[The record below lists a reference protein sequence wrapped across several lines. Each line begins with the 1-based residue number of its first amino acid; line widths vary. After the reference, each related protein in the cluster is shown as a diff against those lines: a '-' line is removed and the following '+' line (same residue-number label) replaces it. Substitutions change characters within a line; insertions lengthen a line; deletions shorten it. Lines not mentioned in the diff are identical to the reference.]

1 MKTTLVVMAAGMG
14 SRFGGLKQAT
24 PITPDGRCLLDFSV
38 YDAKEAGFDDVV
50 FIIRKEIEADFKRL
64 VGDRI
69 ASRIPTQYVLQ
80 DMSSLPEGRKKPF
93 GTAQAILCCQNL
105 VHNPFAVINADDY
118 YGKSAYAILH
128 QHLIQAKPGEYCMV
142 AYEFEK
148 TSSKNGAV
156 NRGVCSIENGFLKQV
171 VETIDIQADGT
182 YELNGIKH
190 QLDLKTPVS
199 MNIWG
204 LTPDVFPFI
213 AKKYD
218 EFLKHADLMKDEF
231 YIPKVMEQALEEKVA
246 TIRAYPDL
254 DQWYGMTYQ
263 ADLAEVRQALT
274 AYVEQ
279 GRYQGI

>member
-38 YDAKEAGFDDVV
+38 YDAKEAGFDDVI
-50 FIIRKEIEADFKRL
+50 FIIRQEIEEDFKRL

-69 ASRIPTQYVLQ
+69 AKRIPTQYVLQ
-80 DMSSLPEGRKKPF
+80 DMSLLPAGRKKPF

-118 YGKSAYAILH
+118 YGKNAYVLLH
-128 QHLIQAKPGEYCMV
+128 QHLVQAKPGEYCMV
-142 AYEFEK
+142 AYEFQK
-148 TSSKNGAV
+148 TSSQNGAV
-156 NRGVCSIENGFLKQV
+156 NRGVCSIENGYLKQIT
-171 VETIDIQADGT
+171 ETIDIQADGT
-182 YELNGIKH
+182 YEVDGIKH
-190 QLDLKTPVS
+190 QLDQKTPVS

-213 AKKYD
+213 AEKYE
-218 EFLKHADLMKDEF
+218 EFLRHANLSKDEF
-231 YIPKVMEQALEEKVA
+231 YIPKVMEQALEEKKA
-246 TIRAYPDL
+246 TIRVYPDL

-263 ADLAEVRQALT
+263 ADLEEVRLALT
-274 AYVEQ
+274 SYVKE
-279 GRYQGI
+279 GRYPGI